1 MSAQLDHHPL
11 PWPLRSQRSEHL
23 VALASSKRVA
33 VGSQPINRPA
43 GFRVSAV
50 RDVVVPLPLD
60 AVLAVIRN
68 IELLEPLERK
78 ARHVEIHPT
87 SPDAGWYRIV
97 GKLFRVKS
105 WEGTFRYQQHD
116 SGWHSEN
123 LAERED
129 GWRISGGF
137 LVSRIDDLTSRVTH
151 YEDYAVPERLR
162 AFRIPLTL
170 YMRRSQIGEMRDLSA
185 LLQREV

>member
-1 MSAQLDHHPL
+1 MPS
-11 PWPLRSQRSEHL
+11 
-23 VALASSKRVA
+23 ASSRRGSTAELRRAVA
-33 VGSQPINRPA
+33 IKVESGVADAGQP

-60 AVLAVIRN
+60 EVLAVVRD

-78 ARHVEIHPT
+78 ARHVEIHPI

-105 WEGTFRYQQHD
+105 WEGTFRYQQLD
-116 SGWHSEN
+116 NGWHSED
-123 LAERED
+123 LSERAD

-137 LVSRIDDLTSRVTH
+137 LVSRIDDLTCRVTH
-151 YEDYAVPERLR
+151 YEDYLVPARLR
-162 AFRIPLTL
+162 RFRHLLNL

-185 LLQREV
+185 LVQRGRRPSFVTRQR

>member
-1 MSAQLDHHPL
+1 MSAQLDHPRP
-11 PWPLRSQRSEHL
+11 PWPLRSQRPEYL
-23 VALASSKRVA
+23 VRLANSKGVA
-33 VGSQPINRPA
+33 DCSQPVNQPA

-60 AVLAVIRN
+60 EVLAVIRD

-87 SPDAGWYRIV
+87 SPDAGCYRIV

-105 WEGTFRYQQHD
+105 WEGDFRYQQHD
-116 SGWHSEN
+116 NGWHSEN

-151 YEDYAVPERLR
+151 YEDYVVPERLR
-162 AFRIPLTL
+162 PFRILLNL
-170 YMRRSQIGEMRDLSA
+170 YMRHSQIGEMRDLSA
-185 LLQREV
+185 LLQRDI